1 MYHQSIEMTMI
12 HETLLKQQELIITL
26 GRKRKRPTQK
36 ELKIALQI
44 LVLGFARV
52 IGVGGGGGI
61 IIFHS

>member
-1 MYHQSIEMTMI
+1 MI
-12 HETLLKQQELIITL
+12 DETLLKQQELIITL

-52 IGVGGGGGI
+52 IGGSGGGGI
-61 IIFHS
+61 IIFRS